1 MLAFQGSIIWSWGS
15 FRFTCVKSR
24 KGFINFCRVSC
35 VMAIKIANRDSSIY
49 DGSQDHSSFW
59 LLQRAACHHYH
70 GLFIGKGHQSFDW
83 KYDHEC
89 LHSYEDNSGAL
100 VLAKTLPPQF
110 LLEANIAQS
119 RLFDFVQRFSSTIFN
134 YSTSTLSNNL
144 RHLYKRSSH
153 PSCFWISLQENHGMI
168 IPFILS
174 LRFKPWILD
183 SSLERECCTR
193 LYI

>member
-1 MLAFQGSIIWSWGS
+1 VLWQSKLQTKTALFMMEAKIIALSGCCRELLTIIIMVCLLA
-15 FRFTCVKSR
+15 
-24 KGFINFCRVSC
+24 
-35 VMAIKIANRDSSIY
+35 
-49 DGSQDHSSFW
+49 
-59 LLQRAACHHYH
+59 
-70 GLFIGKGHQSFDW
+70 KGHQSFDW

-119 RLFDFVQRFSSTIFN
+119 RLFDFAQRFSSTIFN

-153 PSCFWISLQENHGMI
+153 PSCF
-168 IPFILS
+168 
-174 LRFKPWILD
+174 
-183 SSLERECCTR
+183 
-193 LYI
+193 

>member
-1 MLAFQGSIIWSWGS
+1 
-15 FRFTCVKSR
+15 
-24 KGFINFCRVSC
+24 
-35 VMAIKIANRDSSIY
+35 MAIKIANKDSSIY

-59 LLQRAACHHYH
+59 LLQRAAYHHYH
-70 GLFIGKGHQSFDW
+70 GSFIGKGHQSFDL

-119 RLFDFVQRFSSTIFN
+119 RLFDFAQRFSSTIFN

-153 PSCFWISLQENHGMI
+153 PSCF
-168 IPFILS
+168 
-174 LRFKPWILD
+174 
-183 SSLERECCTR
+183 
-193 LYI
+193 

>member
-1 MLAFQGSIIWSWGS
+1 
-15 FRFTCVKSR
+15 
-24 KGFINFCRVSC
+24 
-35 VMAIKIANRDSSIY
+35 MAIKIANKDSSIY
-49 DGSQDHSSFW
+49 DESQEHSSFW
-59 LLQRAACHHYH
+59 LLQRAAYHHYH
-70 GLFIGKGHQSFDW
+70 GSFIGKGHQSFDL

-153 PSCFWISLQENHGMI
+153 PSCF
-168 IPFILS
+168 
-174 LRFKPWILD
+174 
-183 SSLERECCTR
+183 
-193 LYI
+193 